1 MALLP
6 SFRLHKSTP
15 HAHAGWCV
23 NLLQVPAPDS
33 GTPSGLLP
41 SHTSVFLHHCLLP
54 TKCKMPKG
62 GVCILLLFID
72 KSLPSWTSAW
82 HLFDYLNISQMNEEK
97 NWFSGLLHL
106 VTWIGRCIWAMCLG
120 SDFETSTICW
130 PVPCFAVL
138 GERSLPL
145 DCSLDSRT
153 QPAKHILC
161 STQD

>member
-1 MALLP
+1 MQAGVWTCCRHLP
-6 SFRLHKSTP
+6 LILGHLPACFHCTLPYSFITVSSQLNVRCPKEMYFVVVHRQIPTFLNKCL
-15 HAHAGWCV
+15 AFIW
-23 NLLQVPAPDS
+23 L
-33 GTPSGLLP
+33 
-41 SHTSVFLHHCLLP
+41 SV
-54 TKCKMPKG
+54 
-62 GVCILLLFID
+62 
-72 KSLPSWTSAW
+72 
-82 HLFDYLNISQMNEEK
+82 NISQMNEEK

-120 SDFETSTICW
+120 SDFETSTVCW

-145 DCSLDSRT
+145 DCSLDSRR